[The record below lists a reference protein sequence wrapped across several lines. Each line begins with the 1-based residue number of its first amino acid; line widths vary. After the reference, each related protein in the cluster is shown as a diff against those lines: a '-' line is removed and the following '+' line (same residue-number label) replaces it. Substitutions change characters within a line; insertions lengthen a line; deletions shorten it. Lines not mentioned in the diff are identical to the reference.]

1 MSQKCLTATCGFGI
15 LLLRGE
21 RNKNKEA
28 RTKGNGTMAKAI
40 EDING
45 TVPGDDDESEDNATE
60 QLRTLVE
67 TNPNQRTSVMVTM
80 PAAMKLK
87 LVEAADEKNFTVAR
101 LCREM
106 LADVIEF
113 DLPDVVRTRARKY
126 KTDEERIAAQK
137 KKAAQRRNLINT
149 LLKAYKAGELDIDT
163 LMEDDDES

>member
-1 MSQKCLTATCGFGI
+1 MLDGPIRVWYYSLAGRTKQ
-15 LLLRGE
+15 
-21 RNKNKEA
+21 KNKEA
-28 RTKGNGTMAKAI
+28 RRRDTMAKAI

-45 TVPGDDDESEDNATE
+45 TVPSDEDESEDNATE

-163 LMEDDDES
+163 LMEDDDEA